1 MHRARQNYS
10 YLVSVHTYTK
20 SRAPSLQQKHQTDCE
35 ITCQIHQSHTHTHTH
50 THTHI
55 HCLSLSHFLRR
66 NVLTSCGGKRTPQ
79 QMASQEHSL
88 KIVLIAIDLFMEAD
102 SS

>member
-20 SRAPSLQQKHQTDCE
+20 PRVPSLQQKHQTDCE

-50 THTHI
+50 S
-55 HCLSLSHFLRR
+55 LSLSHFLRR

-88 KIVLIAIDLFMEAD
+88 KIVLIATDLFMEAD